1 MAEARQVE
9 TEAATYLDQLARY
22 HITRGK
28 LISKVAKYPH
38 VVSIT
43 QIIEENIYKVA
54 KYPHVVS
61 ITHITGGK
69 LISKVAKYPHVVSI
83 TQITGGKLISKV
95 AKYPHVV
102 SITPITEENSYL
114 K

>member
-43 QIIEENIYKVA
+43 D
-54 KYPHVVS
+54 HR
-61 ITHITGGK
+61 GK

-83 TQITGGKLISKV
+83 TQIT
-95 AKYPHVV
+95 
-102 SITPITEENSYL
+102 EENSYL
-114 K
+114 KWLNTLM

>member
-43 QIIEENIYKVA
+43 
-54 KYPHVVS
+54 PDHR
-61 ITHITGGK
+61 GK

-83 TQITGGKLISKV
+83 TQITEKTHI
-95 AKYPHVV
+95 
-102 SITPITEENSYL
+102 
-114 K
+114 